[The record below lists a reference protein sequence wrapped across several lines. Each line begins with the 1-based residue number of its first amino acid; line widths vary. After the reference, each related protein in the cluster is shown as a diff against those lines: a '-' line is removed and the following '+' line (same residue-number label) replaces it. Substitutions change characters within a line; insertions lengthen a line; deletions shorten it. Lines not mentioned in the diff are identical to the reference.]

1 MLLNIQVLTSN
12 LYKKLLRDLLYFF
25 LTNEF
30 HQSFIFDFSFH
41 YTSQQFKLEKQL
53 KYKEYLRLISGYSMV
68 TAEGAMS
75 LLDITEHLEKNNI
88 KGVFIEMGC
97 WKGGMS
103 ALMAMNSSNR
113 DIWLFDSFE
122 GIPNLRQED
131 FDGIFEFAMKTKLNS
146 GELKPLGRLEASIDD
161 ARYAMQNIA
170 KHKLEKTH
178 YVKGWFQDTLPKY
191 ASEIKDIALL
201 RLDGDLY
208 DNYIVSLDTL
218 WDKVVPGG
226 FIIIDDWALGGCRK
240 AINDFLKKEIFTHI
254 YIMLTL
260 R

>member
-1 MLLNIQVLTSN
+1 MNFTKVLYLILVSIILPAIQI
-12 LYKKLLRDLLYFF
+12 R
-25 LTNEF
+25 
-30 HQSFIFDFSFH
+30 
-41 YTSQQFKLEKQL
+41 KQL

-178 YVKGWFQDTLPKY
+178 YVKDGFKIHYQ
-191 ASEIKDIALL
+191 SMLL
-201 RLDGDLY
+201 
-208 DNYIVSLDTL
+208 
-218 WDKVVPGG
+218 K
-226 FIIIDDWALGGCRK
+226 
-240 AINDFLKKEIFTHI
+240 
-254 YIMLTL
+254 L
-260 R
+260 RILLSFV